1 MEVDQTLITEEE
13 LDYWCKEYPE
23 LDRAEVAEI
32 LECVE
37 IDTVKEE
44 YWKNNP
50 TLDENVVNK
59 VVASNAAASYEYHL
73 YSTLNHEAQ

>member
-13 LDYWCKEYPE
+13 LNYWCKEYPD

-32 LECVE
+32 LEC
-37 IDTVKEE
+37 IQISDVKED

-50 TLDENVVNK
+50 SLDETVVNK

-73 YSTLNHEAQ
+73 YNTLNDEAQ